1 MKTIIDTI
9 RSRTGTAP
17 QLDKGVE
24 ITVGYGITGSGG
36 VNVGGAVTCGN
47 ITATDATFS
56 GTLTYDD
63 VTNVDAVGYATFRSG
78 INVQGAGSTT
88 TTLNVSGIST
98 FTGQLNADNLR
109 FDRNAITSTDSNGA
123 ITITPD
129 GTGQITLGGNYVA
142 VTNELAASD
151 VAISSELLMGAGSKI
166 VSNATNEDLTLAT
179 NGTGVVTTASQVT
192 LTGSFLQAIQHQS

>member
-1 MKTIIDTI
+1 MSAINVDTI

-24 ITVGYGITGSGG
+24 IAVGYGITGDGG

-47 ITATDATFS
+47 LSATDATFS

-88 TTLNVSGIST
+88 TTMNITGVCTALSYEGDGSALTGIAATDNINTNAIQVSGITT
-98 FTGQLNADNLR
+98 FQSLMEP
-109 FDRNAITSTDSNGA
+109 FDFWMFSG
-123 ITITPD
+123 
-129 GTGQITLGGNYVA
+129 
-142 VTNELAASD
+142 
-151 VAISSELLMGAGSKI
+151 
-166 VSNATNEDLTLAT
+166 
-179 NGTGVVTTASQVT
+179 
-192 LTGSFLQAIQHQS
+192 

>member
-1 MKTIIDTI
+1 MSAINVDTI

-24 ITVGYGITGSGG
+24 VTVGVASTGDGGI
-36 VNVGGAVTCGN
+36 NVGGAATVAALTATGN
-47 ITATDATFS
+47 ISAVDATFR

-98 FTGQLNADNLR
+98 FTGQLNAGTVSATTLI
-109 FDRNAITSTDSNGA
+109 RN
-123 ITITPD
+123 
-129 GTGQITLGGNYVA
+129 
-142 VTNELAASD
+142 
-151 VAISSELLMGAGSKI
+151 GS
-166 VSNATNEDLTLAT
+166 A
-179 NGTGVVTTASQVT
+179 
-192 LTGSFLQAIQHQS
+192 LTGLPAGFTELDAALFN

>member
-1 MKTIIDTI
+1 MSAINVDTI

-24 ITVGYGITGSGG
+24 VTVGYGITGDGG
-36 VNVGGAVTCGN
+36 INVGGAVTCGN
-47 ITATDATFS
+47 LTATDATFS

-98 FTGQLNADNLR
+98 FTGQLNAGTVSATTVTGDGSGLSGLPAGFDWLQSNL
-109 FDRNAITSTDSNGA
+109 F
-123 ITITPD
+123 
-129 GTGQITLGGNYVA
+129 
-142 VTNELAASD
+142 
-151 VAISSELLMGAGSKI
+151 
-166 VSNATNEDLTLAT
+166 
-179 NGTGVVTTASQVT
+179 
-192 LTGSFLQAIQHQS
+192 

>member
-1 MKTIIDTI
+1 MSAINVDTI

-47 ITATDATFS
+47 ISASGNITATDATFS

-78 INVQGAGSTT
+78 ITVQGAGSTT

-98 FTGQLNADNLR
+98 FTGQLNAGTVSATTV
-109 FDRNAITSTDSNGA
+109 NATTVTGNGSA
-123 ITITPD
+123 L
-129 GTGQITLGGNYVA
+129 TGLPAGF
-142 VTNELAASD
+142 
-151 VAISSELLMGAGSKI
+151 SELDAMLF
-166 VSNATNEDLTLAT
+166 N
-179 NGTGVVTTASQVT
+179 
-192 LTGSFLQAIQHQS
+192 

>member
-1 MKTIIDTI
+1 MSAINVDTI

-98 FTGQLNADNLR
+98 FTGQLNAGTVS
-109 FDRNAITSTDSNGA
+109 ATTVTG
-123 ITITPD
+123 D
-129 GTGQITLGGNYVA
+129 GSGLSGLPAGFT
-142 VTNELAASD
+142 ELDAA
-151 VAISSELLMGAGSKI
+151 LF
-166 VSNATNEDLTLAT
+166 N
-179 NGTGVVTTASQVT
+179 
-192 LTGSFLQAIQHQS
+192 